1 MASRVF
7 IAATGRNA
15 GKTSVSLGLISFL
28 VSEGH
33 KVGYM
38 KPLAQRH
45 VRSGPRTVAEDA
57 LLMKKVFGL
66 GGNLDDMGPFIMEKN
81 QTARYIQGKVGS
93 PVGRILR
100 AYREIERESDV
111 VVIEGTGHAG
121 VGSIFDLSNADVA
134 RMLNAPV
141 IIVDEGGIGS
151 TIDRLAL
158 NYAFFRAH
166 GCSVLGVIVN
176 KVRPEK
182 YDRIASLLER
192 AIGKR
197 NGLRILGFM
206 PHRSILSAP
215 TLSVV
220 KEELQLKALNGDASN
235 ATSVW
240 NEQIDTV
247 VVATME
253 PHEVMETVANSRY
266 KTLIVTSS
274 DRSDILLG
282 ALALYHSKVPNFVG
296 LVLSGGPP
304 ARIIMDF
311 IRGTGLPVLVAKE
324 GVYRLASLIHGLTVK
339 VTSEDEAKI
348 NTLAGLFT
356 EYVAADELRES
367 IFRPHEAKPSWKARI
382 RMNLL
387 ILSEFFSRAL
397 AGVKRLVG
405 QFNEWISPGSGLLC

>member
-28 VSEGH
+28 VSRGH
-33 KVGYM
+33 RVGYM

-45 VRSGPRTVAEDA
+45 VRIGSQVVAEDA

-66 GGNLDDMGPFIMEKN
+66 GGTLEDMGPFIVEKN
-81 QTARYIQGKVGS
+81 QTSRYIQGKVKS
-93 PVGRILR
+93 PEGRILK
-100 AYREIERESDV
+100 AYREIERESDI

-134 RMLNAPV
+134 RLLNAPV
-141 IIVDEGGIGS
+141 VIVDEGGIGS
-151 TIDRLAL
+151 TIDRLTL
-158 NYAFFRAH
+158 NHAFFRSH
-166 GCSVLGVIVN
+166 GCSVLGVIIN
-176 KVRPEK
+176 KVVRDK
-182 YDRIASLLER
+182 YDRTVHLLRR

-197 NGLRILGFM
+197 NDLRVLGFI
-206 PHRSILSAP
+206 PHRSVLSAP

-220 KEELQLKALNGDASN
+220 KEELRLNALNGDGSN
-235 ATSVW
+235 ATSGW
-240 NEQIDTV
+240 NEQIESI

-253 PHEVMETVANSRY
+253 PHEVMETVASSQD

-282 ALALYHSKVPNFVG
+282 ALALYHSRVPNFVG

-304 ARIIMDF
+304 AKIIMDF
-311 IRGTGLPVLVAKE
+311 IRGTGLPVLVARE

-339 VTSEDEAKI
+339 ITSEDEAKI
-348 NTLAGLFT
+348 RILTGLFMT
-356 EYVAADELRES
+356 HVAAEELRELIS
-367 IFRPHEAKPSWKARI
+367 TPCEVKPSWRARI
-382 RMNLL
+382 RLNSLA
-387 ILSEFFSRAL
+387 LSEFFSHMGAL
-397 AGVKRLVG
+397 LKRLME
-405 QFNEWISPGSGLLC
+405 QLWEWISPGGENRC